1 MHCSG
6 PNEPYTL
13 KSETGATLLLI
24 ESQELTA
31 DARFT
36 AETVVSIAG
45 AAFGEYC
52 NQQLKT
58 RWLLISDPVG
68 RQATI
73 RSPNNRVTGWPFSIV
88 RKRIHA
94 GESGFF
100 APVYKSLRRSVEE
113 TYAD

>member
-1 MHCSG
+1 MDRAFSAWQ
-6 PNEPYTL
+6 L
-13 KSETGATLLLI
+13 S
-24 ESQELTA
+24 A
-31 DARFT
+31 DKGRFT
-36 AETVVSIAG
+36 SDKVVEITG

-58 RWLLISDPVG
+58 HWRLISDPVG
-68 RQATI
+68 RQAAI
-73 RSPNNRVTGWPFSIV
+73 RSPNNRVTGWPFSTV

-100 APVYKSLRRSVEE
+100 APVYESLRRSVEE